1 MAREDLFNS
10 DHIAAAY
17 ADFIRGSRNNQQV
30 EEKPETSG
38 LLTPRKMMDRKNED
52 KKDPANVALEAFKIV
67 QEKRR
72 GLSKKEPSIY
82 DAINNPDVMV
92 ETRGGKAVGK
102 EMKKDLFKQAGLVR
116 EA

>member
-38 LLTPRKMMDRKNED
+38 LLTPRKMMDKKSED
-52 KKDPANVALEAFKIV
+52 KKDPANVALEAFKII

-72 GLSKKEPSIY
+72 SLNGNIS
-82 DAINNPDVMV
+82 
-92 ETRGGKAVGK
+92 
-102 EMKKDLFKQAGLVR
+102 
-116 EA
+116 